1 MNIPEFR
8 AEVLSR
14 NGSATVVVE
23 GEVDAHTGP
32 MLWTTLEDAITTTH
46 GPVVLD
52 VGGVSFIDSRGLSI
66 LAQAVRRLGDR
77 PLVLRS
83 PTRTT
88 KKILEISGL
97 VKLVELE
104 T

>member
-1 MNIPEFR
+1 MKIPEFR
-8 AEVLSR
+8 TEVLSR
-14 NGSATVVVE
+14 NGTATVVVE

-32 MLWTTLEDAITTTH
+32 LLWTKLEDVITTSD

-52 VGGVSFIDSRGLSI
+52 VEAMSFIDSRGLSV

-83 PTRTT
+83 PSSIT
-88 KKILEISGL
+88 KKVLEISGL
-97 VKLVELE
+97 GKLVQLE
-104 T
+104 A